1 MQLHVPVPQPSPG
14 APGIYVPNEVPP
26 LIVPPGPGTPPEVTD
41 PPPPEPT
48 LPIREP
54 GTNTPPQAVSARPA
68 RTSDF

>member
-1 MQLHVPVPQPSPG
+1 MPLQLHVPVPQPPPG
-14 APGIYVPNEVPP
+14 APGIHVPNEVPP
-26 LIVPPGPGTPPEVTD
+26 LIIPPEPGTAPEITD

-54 GTNTPPQAVSARPA
+54 ATNVPPQAVAA

>member
-14 APGIYVPNEVPP
+14 APDIYVPNEVPP
-26 LIVPPGPGTPPEVTD
+26 LVVPPAPGFPPEVTD

-54 GTNTPPQAVSARPA
+54 ATNVPPQAVSPVSRQ
-68 RTSDF
+68 TH